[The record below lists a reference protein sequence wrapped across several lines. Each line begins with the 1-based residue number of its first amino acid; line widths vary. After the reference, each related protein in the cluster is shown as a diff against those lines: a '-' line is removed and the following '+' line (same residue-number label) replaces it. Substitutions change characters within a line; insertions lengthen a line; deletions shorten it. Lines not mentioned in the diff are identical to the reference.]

1 MDLRYFG
8 TDRAAFSANY
18 HARIVAA
25 LKVGF

>member
-1 MDLRYFG
+1 MDLRYFS
-8 TDRAAFSANY
+8 TDHAAFGTNY